1 MPQKNTEK
9 NRIKLYEIQKGV
21 SKEAYFRV
29 QPDRKIAIEEALLE
43 AQKGDVV
50 IIAGKGHE
58 QYQILKNTIIPFDD
72 REVVRQALQ
81 NKCLG

>member
-1 MPQKNTEK
+1 MKFK
-9 NRIKLYEIQKGV
+9 RV

-29 QPDRKIAIEEALLE
+29 QPDRKLHRGGSFRSK
-43 AQKGDVV
+43 KGDVV

-81 NKCLG
+81 NNILLPLKV